1 MCPVFSVCI
10 ITDYMWLHNTHT
22 HMCICLILK
31 WFLRHAVKVSIFQLF
46 VLWPTLIQIITEHLI
61 TFIICLRFIR
71 SIWARECIVALIPHH
86 MQNQQ
91 YVTRGRS
98 QVKCC
103 LSSGASVCV
112 GMHASI
118 SMAILYEDID
128 NCILW
133 EYVCYYMSRSQLA
146 SHGRVLRGQYRS
158 EGIVTYNKDAVNNKP
173 WSEGS
178 IICRISACGLRLR
191 LNPTPSRVS
200 SCRKDRLICVC
211 ARLCVWG
218 PALLLMK
225 SFKS

>member
-1 MCPVFSVCI
+1 MKRKTAIYLFSRTSTQFVKSARSCHWLYNVNVSFSLSLSLPGQGDYMCPVFSVCI

-61 TFIICLRFIR
+61 TLIICLRFIR
-71 SIWARECIVALIPHH
+71 SIWARECVVALIPHH

-91 YVTRGRS
+91 YVTRGRY
-98 QVKCC
+98 QVKGC

-118 SMAILYEDID
+118 SMAILYKDID

-133 EYVCYYMSRSQLA
+133 EYVC
-146 SHGRVLRGQYRS
+146 
-158 EGIVTYNKDAVNNKP
+158 
-173 WSEGS
+173 
-178 IICRISACGLRLR
+178 
-191 LNPTPSRVS
+191 
-200 SCRKDRLICVC
+200 
-211 ARLCVWG
+211 
-218 PALLLMK
+218 
-225 SFKS
+225 